1 MQQPRLDLR
10 LTQRLVLTPTL
21 QQAIK
26 LLQYSRQ
33 ELVQYIRQ
41 ELLENP
47 TLEEERA
54 EPLGPVAA
62 GAAAATP
69 AAAEPAPAPA
79 PDGDDESWT
88 RYLESYDESWEA
100 RGPAEEA
107 PEFESALSI
116 AERLADHL
124 EQQLNVAV
132 ETEEERAIGLE
143 IIGNVDDDGY
153 LQASV
158 EEIAA
163 RLALAPEAVEAVLR
177 LVQAFDPAGV
187 GARDVAEC
195 LALQLAQRGQGG
207 TLAERI
213 VRQHLP
219 DLEARRYKRIA
230 AAQRVSVDAVAAAA
244 RAIAELEPHPGRVFA
259 RDDSPVVV
267 PDITI
272 VKEGDDYQVRLVE
285 EGLPQLRI
293 NGFYRRM
300 FRSGTL
306 ERGDREFI
314 EKKVNSA
321 RWLIKSILQRQE
333 TILKVTRSIVK
344 FQRDFLD
351 RGIDHLRP
359 LVLRTVAEDIQM
371 HESTVSRVTSN
382 KYAQTPQGLFEL
394 KFFFSSGIERS
405 GGAAS
410 MSSVSVQELLQRIV
424 AAEDPR
430 RPLSDL
436 EIVRRLTSE
445 HGLDIARRTVAKY
458 RGILRI
464 PPASRRRRIF

>member
-47 TLEEERA
+47 TLEEVQA
-54 EPLGPVAA
+54 EPIGPPIE
-62 GAAAATP
+62 TP
-69 AAAEPAPAPA
+69 APPATAPDAAPS

-88 RYLESYDESWEA
+88 RYLESYDESYEQ
-100 RGPAEEA
+100 RGGAEEA
-107 PEFESALSI
+107 PEYESAISTAESLS
-116 AERLADHL
+116 EHL
-124 EQQLNVAV
+124 LQQLSVAVTTEQQRLIG
-132 ETEEERAIGLE
+132 EEIV
-143 IIGNVDDDGY
+143 GNIDENGY
-153 LQASV
+153 LQTTV
-158 EEIAA
+158 EELAA
-163 RLALAPEAVEAVLR
+163 VCAVDAEAVLGVLR
-177 LVQAFDPAGV
+177 IVQSFDPPGV
-187 GARDVAEC
+187 GARDVGEC
-195 LALQLAQRGQGG
+195 LGIQLEQRGQGG
-207 TLAERI
+207 GLAARL
-213 VRQHLP
+213 VRQHLA

-230 AAQRVSVDAVAAAA
+230 SAQRVSLDAVVAAA
-244 RAIAELEPHPGRVFA
+244 RTIAELEPHPGRVFGGDA
-259 RDDSPVVV
+259 AQLIV

-272 VKEGDDYQVRLVE
+272 VKEGDEYQVSLVE
-285 EGLPQLRI
+285 DGLPQLRI

-300 FRSGTL
+300 FRSGDLGVT
-306 ERGDREFI
+306 DREFI

-333 TILKVTRSIVK
+333 TILKVTRSIVR

-394 KFFFSSGIERS
+394 KYFFNSGIERN
-405 GGAAS
+405 GGGSS
-410 MSSVSVQELLQRIV
+410 MASVSVQDLLQKIV

-436 EIVRRLTSE
+436 EIVRRLNQE

-458 RGILRI
+458 RSILRL
-464 PPASRRRRIF
+464 PPANRRRRMF

>member
-10 LTQRLVLTPTL
+10 LSQRLVLTPSL

-47 TLEEERA
+47 TLEEVRA
-54 EPLGPVAA
+54 EPIGPASDA
-62 GAAAATP
+62 
-69 AAAEPAPAPA
+69 PAPPAPTPEPSAEPA
-79 PDGDDESWT
+79 PDGDDESWA
-88 RYLESYDESWEA
+88 RYLESYDESAEM
-100 RGPAEEA
+100 RGPLEEA
-107 PEFESALSI
+107 PEYESALSN
-116 AERLADHL
+116 AESLSEHL
-124 EQQLNVAV
+124 ERQLAVAV
-132 ETEEERAIGLE
+132 ESEEERTIGSEL
-143 IIGNVDDDGY
+143 IGNIDDDGY
-153 LQASV
+153 LRASV
-158 EEIAA
+158 DEVAG
-163 RLALAPEAVEAVLR
+163 RLQATPAAVEGVLR
-177 LVQAFDPAGV
+177 LVQAFDPPGV
-187 GARDVAEC
+187 GARDVSEC
-195 LALQLAQRGQGG
+195 LALQLAQRGLAG
-207 TLAERI
+207 TLPERI
-213 VRQHLP
+213 VRQHLG

-230 AAQRVSVDAVAAAA
+230 TVQKVSLDAVLAAA
-244 RAIAELEPHPGRVFA
+244 RTIAELEPHPGRAFA
-259 RDDSPVVV
+259 PDNSAIVV

-300 FRSGTL
+300 YRSGKLDRT
-306 ERGDREFI
+306 DREFI

-333 TILKVTRSIVK
+333 TILKVSRSIVR

-351 RGIDHLRP
+351 HGVDHLRP
-359 LVLRTVAEDIQM
+359 LVLRTVADDISM

-394 KFFFSSGIERS
+394 KYFFSSGIERS
-405 GGAAS
+405 GGEA
-410 MSSVSVQELLQRIV
+410 MSSVSVQDLLQKIV

-436 EIVRRLTSE
+436 EIVRRLKEE

-458 RGILRI
+458 RGILRL
-464 PPASRRRRIF
+464 PPANRRRRLY

>member
-1 MQQPRLDLR
+1 MMQQPRLDLR
-10 LTQRLVLTPTL
+10 LTQRLVLTPSL

-47 TLEEERA
+47 TLEELQA
-54 EPLGPVAA
+54 EPIGPAPEAPPVVAA
-62 GAAAATP
+62 AGEPDAAP
-69 AAAEPAPAPA
+69 S

-88 RYLESYDESWEA
+88 RYLESYDESYEQ
-100 RGPAEEA
+100 RGGAEEA
-107 PEFESALSI
+107 PEYESALSN
-116 AERLADHL
+116 AESLADHL

-132 ETEEERAIGLE
+132 STEEDRMIGTE
-143 IIGNVDDDGY
+143 IIGNIDDNGY
-153 LQASV
+153 LQTTV
-158 EEIAA
+158 EEIATLLRVPA
-163 RLALAPEAVEAVLR
+163 EAVGRVLGI
-177 LVQAFDPAGV
+177 VQAFDPSGV

-195 LALQLAQRGQGG
+195 LAIQLEQRGQGG
-207 TLAERI
+207 GLAERL
-213 VRQHLP
+213 VRHHLV

-230 AAQRVSVDAVAAAA
+230 SLQKVTLEAVIAAA
-244 RAIAELEPHPGRVFA
+244 RMIGELEPHPGRIFA
-259 RDDSPVVV
+259 GELASTIV

-272 VKEGDDYQVRLVE
+272 AKDGDEYQVSLIE
-285 EGLPQLRI
+285 DGLPQLRI

-300 FRSGTL
+300 YRRGGL
-306 ERGDREFI
+306 EASDREFI

-359 LVLRTVAEDIQM
+359 LVLRTVADDIQM

-394 KFFFSSGIERS
+394 KYFFNSGIGRN
-405 GGAAS
+405 GGGDS
-410 MSSVSVQELLQRIV
+410 MASVSVQDLLQKII
-424 AAEDPR
+424 ASEDPS

-436 EIVRRLTSE
+436 EIVRLLNRQ

-458 RGILRI
+458 RSILRI
-464 PPASRRRRIF
+464 SPANRRRRLY

>member
-10 LTQRLVLTPTL
+10 LTQRLVLTPSL

-47 TLEEERA
+47 TLEELQA
-54 EPLGPVAA
+54 EPIGPAPEVPPVAA
-62 GAAAATP
+62 VAGEPDAAP
-69 AAAEPAPAPA
+69 S

-88 RYLESYDESWEA
+88 RYLESYDESFEQ
-100 RGPAEEA
+100 RGGSEEA
-107 PEFESALSI
+107 PEYESALSH
-116 AERLADHL
+116 AESLADHL

-132 ETEEERAIGLE
+132 STDEDRMIGTEIV
-143 IIGNVDDDGY
+143 GNIDDDGY
-153 LQASV
+153 LQTALD
-158 EEIAA
+158 EIAT
-163 RLALAPEAVEAVLR
+163 RLGVTVEAVLR
-177 LVQAFDPAGV
+177 VLRIVQAFDPPGV
-187 GARDVAEC
+187 AARDIAEC
-195 LALQLAQRGQGG
+195 LAIQLEQRGQAGG
-207 TLAERI
+207 LAERL
-213 VRQHLP
+213 VRLHLA

-230 AAQRVSVDAVAAAA
+230 SAQKVTLDAVFAAA
-244 RAIAELEPHPGRVFA
+244 RTIGELEPHPGRLFA
-259 RDDSPVVV
+259 GDMVSTIV

-272 VKEGDDYQVRLVE
+272 TKDGDEYQVSLIE
-285 EGLPQLRI
+285 DGLPQLRI

-300 FRSGTL
+300 YRRGGL
-306 ERGDREFI
+306 EASDREFI

-321 RWLIKSILQRQE
+321 RWLIKSILQRHE

-351 RGIDHLRP
+351 LGIDHLRP
-359 LVLRTVAEDIQM
+359 LVLRTVADDIQM

-394 KFFFSSGIERS
+394 KYFFNSGIGRN
-405 GGAAS
+405 GGGDS
-410 MSSVSVQELLQRIV
+410 MASVSVQDLLQKIV
-424 AAEDPR
+424 ATEDPR

-436 EIVRRLTSE
+436 EIVRRLNQE
-445 HGLDIARRTVAKY
+445 HGLEIARRTVAKY
-458 RGILRI
+458 RSILRL
-464 PPASRRRRIF
+464 PPANRRRRLY

>member
-10 LTQRLVLTPTL
+10 LTQRLVLTPSL

-47 TLEEERA
+47 TLEELQA
-54 EPLGPVAA
+54 EPIGPAPEVPPPTAAA
-62 GAAAATP
+62 GEPDAAP
-69 AAAEPAPAPA
+69 S

-88 RYLESYDESWEA
+88 RYLESYDESYEQ
-100 RGPAEEA
+100 RGGAEEA
-107 PEFESALSI
+107 PELESALSHS
-116 AERLADHL
+116 ESLSDHL
-124 EQQLNVAV
+124 EQQLNVAISTD
-132 ETEEERAIGLE
+132 EDRMIGSE
-143 IIGNVDDDGY
+143 IIGNIDDDGY
-153 LQASV
+153 LQTSV
-158 EEIAA
+158 EEIAS
-163 RLALAPEAVEAVLR
+163 LLQTDSEAVARVLR
-177 LVQAFDPAGV
+177 IVQAFDPPGV
-187 GARDVAEC
+187 GARGIAEC
-195 LALQLAQRGQGG
+195 LAIQLEQRGLAGG
-207 TLAERI
+207 LADRL
-213 VRQHLP
+213 VRQHLG

-230 AAQRVSVDAVAAAA
+230 SVQKVTLDAVFAAA
-244 RAIAELEPHPGRVFA
+244 RTINELEPHPGRLFSGDMA
-259 RDDSPVVV
+259 SAIV

-272 VKEGDDYQVRLVE
+272 TKEGDEYQVSLIE
-285 EGLPQLRI
+285 DGLPQLRI

-300 FRSGTL
+300 YRKVGL
-306 ERGDREFI
+306 EASDREFI
-314 EKKVNSA
+314 EKKVNAA

-359 LVLRTVAEDIQM
+359 LVLRTVADDIQM

-394 KFFFSSGIERS
+394 KYFFNSGIGRN
-405 GGAAS
+405 GGGDS
-410 MSSVSVQELLQRIV
+410 MASVSVQDLLQKIV
-424 AAEDPR
+424 AGEDPC

-436 EIVRRLTSE
+436 EIVRHLNQE
-445 HGLDIARRTVAKY
+445 HGLEIARRTVAKY
-458 RGILRI
+458 RSILKL
-464 PPASRRRRIF
+464 PPANRRRRLY

>member
-1 MQQPRLDLR
+1 MQPRLDLR

-33 ELVQYIRQ
+33 ELVQFIRQ

-47 TLEEERA
+47 TLEELRE
-54 EPLGPVAA
+54 EPLGP
-62 GAAAATP
+62 
-69 AAAEPAPAPA
+69 AAEAAPAPA
-79 PDGDDESWT
+79 APEPAETPTPDGDDESWT

-107 PEFESALSI
+107 PEFESVLSS

-124 EQQLNVAV
+124 ERQLSVAV
-132 ETEEERAIGLE
+132 ESEEQRAIGQEL
-143 IIGNVDDDGY
+143 IGNIDDDGY

-158 EEIAA
+158 EEVAA
-163 RLALAPEAVEAVLR
+163 QLVVAPETVEAVLR

-213 VRQHLP
+213 VRHHLA

-230 AAQRVSVDAVAAAA
+230 AAQRVTVDAVAAAA
-244 RAIAELEPHPGRVFA
+244 RAIGELEPHPGRAFA

-272 VKEGDDYQVRLVE
+272 VKEGDEYEVRLVE

-300 FRSGTL
+300 YRSGTL

-394 KFFFSSGIERS
+394 KFFFSSGIDRS
-405 GGAAS
+405 DGTAS
-410 MSSVSVQELLQRIV
+410 MSSVSVQDLLQRIV
-424 AAEDPR
+424 AAEDPG

-436 EIVRRLTSE
+436 EIVRRLNGE

-458 RGILRI
+458 RAILRL

>member
-10 LTQRLVLTPTL
+10 LTQRLVLTPSL

-47 TLEEERA
+47 TLEELQA
-54 EPLGPVAA
+54 EPIGPAPEVPPAAVAA
-62 GAAAATP
+62 GEPDAAP
-69 AAAEPAPAPA
+69 S
-79 PDGDDESWT
+79 PDGDDENWT
-88 RYLESYDESWEA
+88 RYLESYDESTEQ
-100 RGPAEEA
+100 RGGAEDA
-107 PEFESALSI
+107 PEYESVLSN
-116 AERLADHL
+116 AESLADHL
-124 EQQLNVAV
+124 EQQLSVAV
-132 ETEEERAIGLE
+132 STDEDRLIGTEIV
-143 IIGNVDDDGY
+143 GNIDDDGY
-153 LQASV
+153 LRSTP
-158 EEIAA
+158 EEIAERIGVFA
-163 RLALAPEAVEAVLR
+163 DAVQRVLR
-177 LVQAFDPAGV
+177 IVQAFDPPGV
-187 GARDVAEC
+187 GARDIAEC
-195 LALQLAQRGQGG
+195 LAIQLEQRGQSGG
-207 TLAERI
+207 LTERLVREHLA
-213 VRQHLP
+213 

-230 AAQRVSVDAVAAAA
+230 SAQKVTLEAVFAAA
-244 RAIAELEPHPGRVFA
+244 RTIGELEPHPGRRFA
-259 RDDSPVVV
+259 GDTASAIV

-272 VKEGDDYQVRLVE
+272 TKEGDEYQVSLIE
-285 EGLPQLRI
+285 DGLPQLRI

-300 FRSGTL
+300 YRRGGL
-306 ERGDREFI
+306 EASDREFI

-394 KFFFSSGIERS
+394 KYFFNSGIGRN
-405 GGAAS
+405 GGGDS
-410 MSSVSVQELLQRIV
+410 MASVSVQDLLQKIV

-436 EIVRRLTSE
+436 EIVRRLNQE

-458 RGILRI
+458 RAVLRL
-464 PPASRRRRIF
+464 PPANRRRRIY

>member
-10 LTQRLVLTPTL
+10 LTQRLVLTPAL

-47 TLEEERA
+47 TLEELQA
-54 EPLGPVAA
+54 EPIGPAPDVPPPATAA
-62 GAAAATP
+62 GEPDAAP
-69 AAAEPAPAPA
+69 S

-88 RYLESYDESWEA
+88 RYLESYDDSFEQ
-100 RGPAEEA
+100 RGGAEEA
-107 PEFESALSI
+107 PDYESALSN
-116 AERLADHL
+116 AANLADHL
-124 EQQLNVAV
+124 EQQLSVAV
-132 ETEEERAIGLE
+132 ATDEERLIGSE
-143 IIGNVDDDGY
+143 IVGNIDDDGY
-153 LQASV
+153 LQTTV
-158 EEIAA
+158 EEIAS
-163 RLALAPEAVEAVLR
+163 LIQVDVEAVARVLR
-177 LVQAFDPAGV
+177 IVQAFDPPGV
-187 GARDVAEC
+187 GARDIAEC
-195 LALQLAQRGQGG
+195 LAIQLEQRGQAGG
-207 TLAERI
+207 LAERL
-213 VRQHLP
+213 VRQHLA

-230 AAQRVSVDAVAAAA
+230 SVQKVTIEAVFAAA
-244 RAIAELEPHPGRVFA
+244 RTIGELEPHPGRLFDGDTA
-259 RDDSPVVV
+259 STIV

-272 VKEGDDYQVRLVE
+272 TKDGDEYQVSLIE
-285 EGLPQLRI
+285 DGLPQLRI

-300 FRSGTL
+300 YRKGGL
-306 ERGDREFI
+306 EAADREFI

-351 RGIDHLRP
+351 RGIDQLRP
-359 LVLRTVAEDIQM
+359 LVLRTVADDIQM

-394 KFFFSSGIERS
+394 KYFFNSGIGRN
-405 GGAAS
+405 GGGDSLA
-410 MSSVSVQELLQRIV
+410 SVSVQDLLQKIV

-436 EIVRRLTSE
+436 EIVRRLSQE
-445 HGLDIARRTVAKY
+445 NGLIIARRTVAKY
-458 RGILRI
+458 RSILRL
-464 PPASRRRRIF
+464 PPANRRRRVY

>member
-1 MQQPRLDLR
+1 VQQPRLDLR

-33 ELVQYIRQ
+33 ELVQFIHQ

-47 TLEEERA
+47 TLEEVRA

-62 GAAAATP
+62 GAPAAAP
-69 AAAEPAPAPA
+69 AAAEPAPA

-107 PEFESALSI
+107 PEFESGLSI

-124 EQQLNVAV
+124 ERQLSVAV
-132 ETEEERAIGLE
+132 RSEEERAIGLE
-143 IIGNVDDDGY
+143 IIGNIDDDGY
-153 LQASV
+153 LQSTV

-163 RLALAPEAVEAVLR
+163 QLAVAPDAVEAVLR

-213 VRQHLP
+213 VRLHLA

-230 AAQRVSVDAVAAAA
+230 AAQRVTVEAVAAAA
-244 RAIAELEPHPGRVFA
+244 RAIGELEPHPGRVFA

-272 VKEGDDYQVRLVE
+272 VKEGDEYLVRLVE

-300 FRSGTL
+300 YRSGTL

-394 KFFFSSGIERS
+394 KFFFNSGIGRD
-405 GGAAS
+405 GGDS
-410 MSSVSVQELLQRIV
+410 MASVSVQDLLQKIV

-458 RGILRI
+458 RSILRL
-464 PPASRRRRIF
+464 PPASRRRRPY

>member
-10 LTQRLVLTPTL
+10 LSQRLVLTPTL

-47 TLEEERA
+47 TLEELRE
-54 EPLGPVAA
+54 EPIGPAA
-62 GAAAATP
+62 VVATP
-69 AAAEPAPAPA
+69 TTVASEPAPTPS

-88 RYLESYDESWEA
+88 RYLESYDESYEQ
-100 RGPAEEA
+100 RGGAEEA
-107 PEFESALSI
+107 PEYESSLSH
-116 AERLADHL
+116 AVSLADYL
-124 EQQLNVAV
+124 GQQLNVAV
-132 ETEEERAIGLE
+132 STDEERLIGEE
-143 IIGNVDDDGY
+143 IVGNIDDNGY
-153 LQASV
+153 LQATP

-163 RLALAPEAVEAVLR
+163 LLGVPPEAVLR
-177 LVQAFDPAGV
+177 VLRTVQAFDPPGV
-187 GARDVAEC
+187 GARDVGEC
-195 LALQLAQRGQGG
+195 LVIQLEQQGQGG
-207 TLAERI
+207 GLAERL
-213 VRQHLP
+213 VRQHLA
-219 DLEARRYKRIA
+219 DLEAHRYKRIA
-230 AAQRVSVDAVAAAA
+230 SVQKVSLEAVVAAAQT
-244 RAIAELEPHPGRVFA
+244 ISELEPHPGRVFA
-259 RDDSPVVV
+259 GDAAPAIV

-272 VKEGDDYQVRLVE
+272 AKDGDEYLVSLVE
-285 EGLPQLRI
+285 DGLPQLRI
-293 NGFYRRM
+293 NSFYRRM
-300 FRSGTL
+300 HRSVGLDAT
-306 ERGDREFI
+306 DREFI

-333 TILKVTRSIVK
+333 TILKVTRSIVR

-394 KFFFSSGIERS
+394 KYFFNSGIGRS
-405 GGAAS
+405 DGAESMAS
-410 MSSVSVQELLQRIV
+410 ITVQDLLQKIV

-430 RPLSDL
+430 RPFSDL
-436 EIVRRLTSE
+436 EIVRRLNQE
-445 HGLDIARRTVAKY
+445 HGLAIARRTVAKY
-458 RGILRI
+458 RSILKL
-464 PPASRRRRIF
+464 PPANRRRRLY

>member
-10 LTQRLVLTPTL
+10 LTQRLVLTPSL

-47 TLEEERA
+47 TLEELRA
-54 EPLGPVAA
+54 EPIGPAPEVAPLQ
-62 GAAAATP
+62 TP
-69 AAAEPAPAPA
+69 AGEPDAAPS

-88 RYLESYDESWEA
+88 RYLESYDESYEQ
-100 RGPAEEA
+100 RGGAEET
-107 PEFESALSI
+107 PEYESALSH
-116 AERLADHL
+116 AESLTDHL
-124 EQQLNVAV
+124 EQQLSVAFS
-132 ETEEERAIGLE
+132 TEEERLIGTE
-143 IIGNVDDDGY
+143 IVGNIDDDGY
-153 LQASV
+153 LQATL

-163 RLALAPEAVEAVLR
+163 RLGVAVEAVQSVLR
-177 LVQAFDPAGV
+177 VVQAFDPPGV

-195 LALQLAQRGQGG
+195 LAIQLEQRGQAGG
-207 TLAERI
+207 LAERL
-213 VRQHLP
+213 VRQHLA

-230 AAQRVSVDAVAAAA
+230 SVQKVPLEEVVAAA
-244 RAIAELEPHPGRVFA
+244 RTIGELEPHPGRLFA
-259 RDDSPVVV
+259 GDTASAIV

-272 VKEGDDYQVRLVE
+272 TKEGDEYQVSLIE
-285 EGLPQLRI
+285 DGLPQLRI

-300 FRSGTL
+300 YRRGGL
-306 ERGDREFI
+306 EASDREFI

-344 FQRDFLD
+344 FQRDFFD

-394 KFFFSSGIERS
+394 KYFFNSGIGRN
-405 GGAAS
+405 GGGDS
-410 MSSVSVQELLQRIV
+410 MASVSVQDLLQKIV

-436 EIVRRLTSE
+436 EIVRRLNQE

-458 RGILRI
+458 RSVLRL
-464 PPASRRRRIF
+464 PPANRRRRLF

>member
-10 LTQRLVLTPTL
+10 LSQRLVLTPTL

-47 TLEEERA
+47 TLEELQA
-54 EPLGPVAA
+54 EPVGPPLESAA
-62 GAAAATP
+62 PAGTP
-69 AAAEPAPAPA
+69 AEPAPAPS

-88 RYLESYDESWEA
+88 RYLESYDESYEQ
-100 RGPAEEA
+100 RGGAEEA
-107 PEFESALSI
+107 PEYESALSS
-116 AERLADHL
+116 AESLAEHLAQQLSVAATSDEERL
-124 EQQLNVAV
+124 
-132 ETEEERAIGLE
+132 IGEE
-143 IIGNVDDDGY
+143 IIGNIDDNGY
-153 LQASV
+153 LQTSV

-163 RLALAPEAVEAVLR
+163 ALGVGVEAVSGVLR
-177 LVQAFDPAGV
+177 TVQAFDPPGV
-187 GARDVAEC
+187 GARDVGEC
-195 LALQLAQRGQGG
+195 LAIQLEQRGQGG
-207 TLAERI
+207 GLAERL
-213 VRQHLP
+213 VRQHLA

-230 AAQRVSVDAVAAAA
+230 SVQRVSLDAVIAAA
-244 RAIAELEPHPGRVFA
+244 RAIGELEPHPGRVFGGDA
-259 RDDSPVVV
+259 AQLIV

-272 VKEGDDYQVRLVE
+272 VKDGDEYQVNLVE
-285 EGLPQLRI
+285 DGLPQLRI

-300 FRSGTL
+300 FRSGQL
-306 ERGDREFI
+306 EAADREFI

-333 TILKVTRSIVK
+333 TILKVTRSIVR

-394 KFFFSSGIERS
+394 KYFFNSGIERN
-405 GGAAS
+405 GGGGS
-410 MSSVSVQELLQRIV
+410 MASVSVQDLLQKIV
-424 AAEDPR
+424 SAEDPR

-436 EIVRRLTSE
+436 EIVRRLNQE

-458 RGILRI
+458 RSILRL
-464 PPASRRRRIF
+464 PPANRRRRLY

>member
-10 LTQRLVLTPTL
+10 LTQRLVLTPSL

-47 TLEEERA
+47 TLEELQA
-54 EPLGPVAA
+54 EPIGPAPEVPP
-62 GAAAATP
+62 AAAAAGEP
-69 AAAEPAPAPA
+69 DAAPS

-88 RYLESYDESWEA
+88 RYLESYDESYEQ
-100 RGPAEEA
+100 RGGAEEA
-107 PEFESALSI
+107 PEYESVLSN
-116 AERLADHL
+116 AESLADHL
-124 EQQLNVAV
+124 EQQLSVAV
-132 ETEEERAIGLE
+132 STDEDRLIGRE
-143 IIGNVDDDGY
+143 IVGNIDDNGY
-153 LQASV
+153 LQTTL
-158 EEIAA
+158 EEIAT
-163 RLALAPEAVEAVLR
+163 LQGVPVEAVQRVLR
-177 LVQAFDPAGV
+177 IVQAFDPSGV
-187 GARDVAEC
+187 GARDIAEC
-195 LALQLAQRGQGG
+195 LAIQLEQRGQAGG
-207 TLAERI
+207 LAER
-213 VRQHLP
+213 VVHQHLA

-230 AAQRVSVDAVAAAA
+230 STQKVSLDAVFAAA
-244 RAIAELEPHPGRVFA
+244 RTIGELEPHPGRLFA
-259 RDDSPVVV
+259 GDTASTIV
-267 PDITI
+267 PDIIIT
-272 VKEGDDYQVRLVE
+272 KDGDEYQVSLIE
-285 EGLPQLRI
+285 DGLPQLRV

-300 FRSGTL
+300 YRRGGL
-306 ERGDREFI
+306 EASDREFI

-359 LVLRTVAEDIQM
+359 LVLRTVADDIQM

-394 KFFFSSGIERS
+394 KYFFNSGIGRS
-405 GGAAS
+405 GGEGS
-410 MSSVSVQELLQRIV
+410 MASVSVQDLLQKIV
-424 AAEDPR
+424 AAENPG

-436 EIVRRLTSE
+436 EIVRRLNQE
-445 HGLDIARRTVAKY
+445 HGLNIARRTVAKY
-458 RGILRI
+458 RSILRL
-464 PPASRRRRIF
+464 PPANRRRRLF

>member
-47 TLEEERA
+47 TLEELQA
-54 EPLGPVAA
+54 EPIGPSPEVAPVAV
-62 GAAAATP
+62 AASEPDAAP
-69 AAAEPAPAPA
+69 S

-88 RYLESYDESWEA
+88 RYLESYDESSEQ
-100 RGPAEEA
+100 RGGAEEA
-107 PEFESALSI
+107 PEYESALTR
-116 AERLADHL
+116 AESLAEHL

-132 ETEEERAIGLE
+132 ATEEDRLIGAE
-143 IIGNVDDDGY
+143 IVGNIDENGY
-153 LQASV
+153 LQTTP

-163 RLALAPEAVEAVLR
+163 LLGVPDAAVTRVLR
-177 LVQAFDPAGV
+177 IVQAFDPSGV
-187 GARDVAEC
+187 GARDVGEC
-195 LALQLAQRGQGG
+195 LAIQLEQRGQGG
-207 TLAERI
+207 GLAERL
-213 VRQHLP
+213 VREHLA

-230 AAQRVSVDAVAAAA
+230 SVQKVSLDAVVAAA
-244 RAIAELEPHPGRVFA
+244 RTIGELEPHPGRVFA
-259 RDDSPVVV
+259 GDTAPTIV

-272 VKEGDDYQVRLVE
+272 VKDGDDYQVSLVE
-285 EGLPQLRI
+285 DGLPQLRI

-300 FRSGTL
+300 YRSGRL
-306 ERGDREFI
+306 EASDREFI

-333 TILKVTRSIVK
+333 TILKVTRSIVR
-344 FQRDFLD
+344 FQRDFFD

-394 KFFFSSGIERS
+394 KYFFNSGIGRS
-405 GGAAS
+405 GGAES
-410 MSSVSVQELLQRIV
+410 MSSVSVQDLLQKIV
-424 AAEDPR
+424 SAEDLR
-430 RPLSDL
+430 RPFSDL
-436 EIVRRLTSE
+436 EIVRRLNQE

-458 RGILRI
+458 RSILRI
-464 PPASRRRRIF
+464 PPANRRRRLY